1 MSHAMRVD
9 PAATTASTAGPTHPA
24 VPAHPA
30 APAAPPVERWLD
42 VDGLWVHTVEWR
54 PTSDS
59 APPVVL
65 VHGRAAAWSTG
76 G

>member
-30 APAAPPVERWLD
+30 APAAPPVERWLTSTS
-42 VDGLWVHTVEWR
+42 LVHTVEWR
-54 PTSDS
+54 PTSTR
-59 APPVVL
+59 AAVVL
-65 VHGRAAAWSTG
+65 AHGPGAAGSTG